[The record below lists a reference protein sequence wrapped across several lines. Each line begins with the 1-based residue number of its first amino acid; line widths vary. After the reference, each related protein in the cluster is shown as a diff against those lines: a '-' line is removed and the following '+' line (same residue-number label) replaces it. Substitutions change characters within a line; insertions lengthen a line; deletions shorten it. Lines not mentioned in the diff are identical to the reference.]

1 MIQRI
6 ALIASAAAMLLSLLT
21 MTAIAESD
29 LDQHRDCAHC
39 GMDRKAYG
47 YSRMLVEY
55 KDGKKVGTCS
65 LHCVITELNS
75 AKGSE
80 VLSIKVA
87 DRNTQK
93 LIEADKA
100 VWTIGGRKRG
110 VMTTRAKWAFA
121 AKTDAQKFVAT
132 YGGTIGTWSEAMQAA
147 KDDATPKAR

>member
-1 MIQRI
+1 
-6 ALIASAAAMLLSLLT
+6 MLLSLLT
-21 MTAIAESD
+21 MTAFAESD
-29 LDQHRDCAHC
+29 LDQHRDCDHC

-75 AKGSE
+75 AKGRE

-100 VWTIGGRKRG
+100 AWTIGGRKRG
-110 VMTTRAKWAFA
+110 IMTARAKWAFA
-121 AKTDAQKFVAT
+121 TKTDAQKFVAT
-132 YGGTIGTWSEAMQAA
+132 YGGATATWSEAMKAA
-147 KDDATPKAR
+147 IDDATPKAR